1 MTRRSNKPE
10 TADTASKQ
18 VRTAGTAQYGEVHRN
33 DPKLGGFYESA
44 RPKDA
49 ARDGSL
55 VIRTREADPD
65 DWSGLGYA
73 LPKLKFERYVAE
85 DGHTPEAREALRHL
99 RTRGVD
105 VGLLLGDVL
114 PSLPGSTKRGIPP
127 DYAGDDPRL
136 CNART
141 KSGRPCRG
149 LKLAHGRCKWHGG
162 LSTGPR
168 TPEGKARCTMNLPW
182 AKA

>member
-1 MTRRSNKPE
+1 MPDL
-10 TADTASKQ
+10 A
-18 VRTAGTAQYGEVHRN
+18 AQWA
-33 DPKLGGFYESA
+33 PLSLI
-44 RPKDA
+44 A
-49 ARDGSL
+49 ATEIKMAI
-55 VIRTREADPD
+55 IRTREADPED
-65 DWSGLGYA
+65 YDGGASKDYRYRL
-73 LPKLKFERYVAE
+73 ERYVAE
-85 DGHTPEAREALRHL
+85 DGHTPETREVLRHL
-99 RTRGVD
+99 RARGVY

-114 PSLPGSTKRGIPP
+114 PPLPGSTKRGVPST
-127 DYAGDDPRL
+127 YAGDDPRL

-182 AKA
+182 AK